1 MTWIAC
7 VVWVL
12 TTTWLQCISR
22 SDFYSLWSI
31 YALAF
36 ATYAWLIFS
45 RQSISLRD
53 GLVLAFSARVISL
66 FFDPLLSDDYYRFI
80 WDGML
85 MHEGVHPM
93 AYTPSYLMQHPEIV
107 SLNDA
112 LFSQLNSQNYYSVY
126 PPVAQWIFRLSFE
139 INGMHFGGHVLF
151 YKGLL
156 IATDAVIAYLLYH
169 LLLLKKQ
176 PTQRVLWYALNPLNR
191 HCIFLWE
198 SLIEKFYI

>member
-1 MTWIAC
+1 MTWLAC
-7 VVWVL
+7 VVWLL
-12 TTTWLQCISR
+12 TTAWLQCISR
-22 SDFYSLWSI
+22 TEFYSLWSI

-93 AYTPSYLMQHPEIV
+93 AYTPLYLMQHPEIV

-112 LFSQLNSQNYYSVY
+112 LFSQLNSQKYYSVY
-126 PPVAQWIFRLSFE
+126 PPVAQ
-139 INGMHFGGHVLF
+139 
-151 YKGLL
+151 
-156 IATDAVIAYLLYH
+156 
-169 LLLLKKQ
+169 
-176 PTQRVLWYALNPLNR
+176 
-191 HCIFLWE
+191 
-198 SLIEKFYI
+198 